1 MVAAKRWSTAIWQ
14 WLEGNARTH
23 PDEILHAAK
32 VAVWARWLF
41 LAGCLFLLAY
51 RPAIDL
57 YSYTALLLLAVIF
70 VTLNLGLHIRLVLR
84 RAITWSWMLVAS
96 AIEVGMIFSVITIG
110 NGFEHFFFVA
120 FYPSLAL
127 IAVAFASIVIWVIWT
142 SLVALIYTLVSVFV
156 GSGLDLE
163 VREEK
168 ILFARILAMYLVVLV
183 VNLISRI
190 ERIRRRAAVRSERL
204 LLEDRVRV
212 SRTIHDTS
220 AQAAYMVNLGIESA
234 MDLADKSNEKL
245 MSTLEATSNLAKSA
259 MWELRKPVNMASIF
273 EGKTIGDV
281 LRGHI
286 ATFTAIT
293 SVPAKLTLAG
303 EDENLDVETRAVL
316 YSVAHNAL
324 TNAFRHAEASSVD
337 VILEFRSSTIRLT
350 VRDNGIGLPD
360 DFEGRGHG
368 ISNMLSDAERVG
380 GRLSVESGVSLEG
393 TAVVC
398 EIPYA
403 QLAKGA

>member
-1 MVAAKRWSTAIWQ
+1 MVAAKRWTTAIWQ

-23 PDEILHAAK
+23 PDEIQHAAK
-32 VAVWARWLF
+32 VAVWARWIF
-41 LAGCLFLLAY
+41 LSGCLFLLAY

-57 YSYTALLLLAVIF
+57 YSYTALSLLAVAF
-70 VTLNLGLHIRLVLR
+70 LTLNLGLHVRLLLKKP
-84 RAITWSWMLVAS
+84 ISWSWMLVAS
-96 AIEVGMIFSVITIG
+96 AIEVFMIASVITIG

-127 IAVAFASIVIWVIWT
+127 IAVAFTSIVMWVMWT
-142 SLVALIYTLVSVFV
+142 TLVALIYTAISVFV
-156 GSGLDLE
+156 GSGVDIE
-163 VREEK
+163 MREEK
-168 ILFARILAMYLVVLV
+168 VLFGRILTMYLVVLV

-234 MDLADKSNEKL
+234 IDLADKSNEQL

-259 MWELRKPVNMASIF
+259 MWELRKPLNMASIF

-281 LRGHI
+281 LRSHI
-286 ATFTAIT
+286 GTFTAIT
-293 SVPAKLTLAG
+293 SVPAELSISGG
-303 EDENLDVETRAVL
+303 EEELDVETRAVL

-324 TNAFRHAEASSVD
+324 TNAFRHAEATSVD
-337 VILEFRSSTIRLT
+337 VILEFDSARIRLT

-360 DFEGRGHG
+360 DFEVRGHG
-368 ISNMLSDAERVG
+368 IPNMRSDAERIG
-380 GRLSVESGVSLEG
+380 GRLSVQSGESLVG

-403 QLAKGA
+403 QLPKGD